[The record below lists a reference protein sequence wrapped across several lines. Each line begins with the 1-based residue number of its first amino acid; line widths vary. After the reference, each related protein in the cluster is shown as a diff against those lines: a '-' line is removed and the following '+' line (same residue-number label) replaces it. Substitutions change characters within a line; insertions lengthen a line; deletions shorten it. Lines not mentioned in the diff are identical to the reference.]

1 MIVVGLLA
9 TSALSFLC
17 GFLFCGAISKN
28 SGWFCGLAMLCVP
41 FAVAICAK
49 ITLVVEED
57 VRRLRSLE
65 QKCIQAGIAEMRA
78 FPTEARFEFIEAS
91 APAEKPEP

>member
-17 GFLFCGAISKN
+17 GFLFCAAINKN
-28 SGWFCGLAMLCVP
+28 SGRFCVLAMLCVP

-57 VRRLRSLE
+57 VQRLLSLE
-65 QKCIQAGIAEMRA
+65 QKCVQAGIAEMRTVT
-78 FPTEARFEFIEAS
+78 TEARFEFIEAS